1 MGMPLIA
8 SQDLVSIDWTLVA
21 QVIAFLILL
30 YILVRLLYNPLSQ
43 AMAART
49 ERIRVELG
57 AAEEAAKQAQATN
70 AQTQVLID
78 QAKTQSQ
85 EILRQAT
92 ANADTM
98 RDQIIQ
104 EARAEAQKVI
114 ERGRAEIDRERLAAF
129 DDLRRQV
136 AEIALLAATSIVKKS
151 LDTTDNR
158 KLIEEAISNSNVFS
172 QTGKA

>member
-8 SQDLVSIDWTLVA
+8 SQDLVSVDWTLVA
-21 QVIAFLILL
+21 QVIAFLTLL
-30 YILVRLLYNPLSQ
+30 YILVRLLYNPLTQ
-43 AMAART
+43 AMNERT
-49 ERIRVELG
+49 ERIRVALG

-85 EILRQAT
+85 EILRQAS
-92 ANADTM
+92 ASAEGV
-98 RDQIIQ
+98 RGQIID

-129 DDLRRQV
+129 DELRVQV
-136 AEIALLAATSIVKKS
+136 AEIALLAATSIVQKS
-151 LDTTDNR
+151 LDTADNR
-158 KLIEEAISNSNVFS
+158 RLIDEAIARSNVFS
-172 QTGKA
+172 ESGKA

>member
-30 YILVRLLYNPLSQ
+30 YILVRILYNPLSQ

-57 AAEEAAKQAQATN
+57 AAEEASKHAEEAN
-70 AQTQVLID
+70 ARTQVLID
-78 QAKTQSQ
+78 QAKAQSQ
-85 EILRQAT
+85 EILRQAS

-98 RDQIIQ
+98 RVQIIE
-104 EARAEAQKVI
+104 EARAEALKVI
-114 ERGRAEIDRERLAAF
+114 DRGRLEIDRERQAAF
-129 DDLRRQV
+129 DELRRQV

-151 LDTTDNR
+151 LDSADNR
-158 KLIEEAISNSNVFS
+158 RLIDEAIKSSEVFTES
-172 QTGKA
+172 GKA